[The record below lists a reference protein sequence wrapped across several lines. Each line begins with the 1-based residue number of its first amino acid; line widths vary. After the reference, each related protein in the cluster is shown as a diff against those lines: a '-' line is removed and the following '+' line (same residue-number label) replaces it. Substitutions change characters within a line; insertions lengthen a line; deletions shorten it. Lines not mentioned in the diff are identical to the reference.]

1 MSPLLI
7 ASLVLSG
14 LAQDAPS
21 PGGPDETRAL
31 FLAQCA
37 TCHGDDGGGKGV
49 TVLPRPARSFLDG
62 GFSYGNTRE
71 AIMRTVTHG
80 IPGTPMPGFSAAL
93 DEAQR
98 ESLVEYVISLGPERK
113 EVKPK
118 ETALAVGSR
127 AQVVRGF
134 LPGVIEGAPEFPRGL
149 LVGLPTGTTFQYR
162 ADDIR
167 LIAVRQGEF
176 VERRDWGGRGGNP
189 LNPLGRVT
197 FLCDQGRPDS
207 TFTQGTSSFSAR
219 LGSTRIE
226 SGLARIA
233 YRILDGSGEV
243 VARVAETPRNRTT
256 TFGAGFERHFVI
268 FAERDVKGLEMD
280 VLNRIGEVLPIGAE
294 LDGTR
299 LTTTASR
306 AADGSVLAVAVS
318 GPEGLGSAGDRLV
331 LDLNKGT
338 TTELSVTLVATAQWT
353 EEVAL
358 ALSKE
363 IAQ

>member
-113 EVKPK
+113 E
-118 ETALAVGSR
+118 
-127 AQVVRGF
+127 
-134 LPGVIEGAPEFPRGL
+134 
-149 LVGLPTGTTFQYR
+149 
-162 ADDIR
+162 
-167 LIAVRQGEF
+167 
-176 VERRDWGGRGGNP
+176 
-189 LNPLGRVT
+189 
-197 FLCDQGRPDS
+197 
-207 TFTQGTSSFSAR
+207 
-219 LGSTRIE
+219 
-226 SGLARIA
+226 
-233 YRILDGSGEV
+233 
-243 VARVAETPRNRTT
+243 
-256 TFGAGFERHFVI
+256 
-268 FAERDVKGLEMD
+268 
-280 VLNRIGEVLPIGAE
+280 
-294 LDGTR
+294 
-299 LTTTASR
+299 
-306 AADGSVLAVAVS
+306 
-318 GPEGLGSAGDRLV
+318 
-331 LDLNKGT
+331 
-338 TTELSVTLVATAQWT
+338 
-353 EEVAL
+353 
-358 ALSKE
+358 
-363 IAQ
+363 